1 MKLTNLVLLFSITL
15 CLTFS
20 AGSAATAQTDDYKI
34 GIGDILEVRIL
45 RPETTT
51 DRTTVSPG
59 GQISVAYIGTVHV
72 KDKTITQIQKEIQW
86 RLASGYLK
94 YPVVVVAL
102 IESHSLNFT
111 VSGEVIHPGTF
122 QLQEKTTVLKA
133 IAMAGGFTRFGS
145 KSRVKVLRPYP
156 DKPGYES
163 IKINLHKAINGDS
176 KEDIIIKS
184 GDIVVVSEG
193 FF

>member
-1 MKLTNLVLLFSITL
+1 MKMTYLLLLLSITI

-20 AGSAATAQTDDYKI
+20 AESATAQTDDYRI

-72 KDKTITQIQKEIQW
+72 KDKTITQIQKEIQM

-145 KSRVKVLRPYP
+145 KSRVKVLRQYP

-163 IKINLHKAINGDS
+163 LKINLHKAINGDS

-184 GDIVVVSEG
+184 GDIIVVSEG